1 VKHIAFATGLPSGV
15 VVTDAD
21 DEEAL
26 AAMEAKYGE
35 PHVRTRRG
43 GHWYWK
49 HPGDGKVASAPIG
62 ANSAHKLLPGNAD
75 SKADGAYV
83 LAPPSPGKSWTA
95 GVPDPESLPVLP
107 PELRPPSSTP
117 PPSAGATE
125 LPEDRFLAAAEA
137 LAANYPEPGVRHEA
151 GLPLAGFL
159 MNNGVSAEDA
169 YNLIL
174 EARSQL
180 PKPVTADTER
190 SIRGVVDTTAR
201 KLANGDK
208 DVTGGPSLEGL
219 VPGLVGAL
227 SEALGFHSRSVSS
240 TGMRNGLKRSF
251 EAISFAGR
259 RKPGPRESIVENLI
273 WKSHAAGWYGE
284 GGIAKSLL
292 ALHLGL
298 IVASPDHDE
307 WFGHKVKT
315 GPVLYLDFELDAD
328 EQHRRL
334 LALSEGESIDMPET
348 FYYLS
353 AAGGSSAEAFAAAL
367 QEAQRLGVILVTVDS
382 VGFALEGDS
391 ELAKDVLGFFRE
403 RIDPLKAAGITP
415 LLIDHQSKIIK
426 GEKYSDKQAFGS
438 VYKTNAVRSM
448 MQLRGE
454 WGEGEMTATF
464 RHTKNNFGYK
474 EPEFSIRLRFE
485 AAGYRKEASIR
496 ATLLDEALPNPDHGP
511 TALEVVTKAWQEAG
525 RATAEEIA
533 TATELDLKTVRNAA
547 SGLLRDGV
555 LEDTGEKAGRSRI
568 LIPHSRTTKGTG
580 TTDKPSTNGHTNG
593 HKTVPTEVMELAIE
607 QVGKNGITGEYGGEV
622 VPRAARAIHDHREL
636 FGEPETVRAKRQA
649 ERLAGR
655 PVGWKLLEDVK
666 QYLEVSELD
675 VPAALRELDKEW
687 DSLPP
692 RVKRWAE
699 NELDKPDRFYDMPED
714 QRQQLLAWVQE
725 NVAAR
730 RGKGMLDSYLL
741 KHVAER
747 RIGFYVSNGELK
759 GAMLEAGHR
768 PVWDN
773 RINMGFCCAAK
784 PGSPW
789 GNELRKEAEA
799 RREEWKPQP
808 GPEEL
813 LREAIEVVKHE
824 FPELYDQLEEP
835 EAS

>member
-1 VKHIAFATGLPSGV
+1 MRRRVLRRYRESRHHPTVGSRRAVKHIAFATGLPSGV

-367 QEAQRLGVILVTVDS
+367 QEAQRLGVILVIVDS

-454 WGEGEMTATF
+454 WGGRRDD
-464 RHTKNNFGYK
+464 RHIPPHQ
-474 EPEFSIRLRFE
+474 EQLRIQG
-485 AAGYRKEASIR
+485 ARVQHSAGVR
-496 ATLLDEALPNPDHGP
+496 
-511 TALEVVTKAWQEAG
+511 G
-525 RATAEEIA
+525 R
-533 TATELDLKTVRNAA
+533 R
-547 SGLLRDGV
+547 
-555 LEDTGEKAGRSRI
+555 
-568 LIPHSRTTKGTG
+568 
-580 TTDKPSTNGHTNG
+580 
-593 HKTVPTEVMELAIE
+593 VP
-607 QVGKNGITGEYGGEV
+607 
-622 VPRAARAIHDHREL
+622 
-636 FGEPETVRAKRQA
+636 
-649 ERLAGR
+649 
-655 PVGWKLLEDVK
+655 
-666 QYLEVSELD
+666 
-675 VPAALRELDKEW
+675 
-687 DSLPP
+687 
-692 RVKRWAE
+692 
-699 NELDKPDRFYDMPED
+699 
-714 QRQQLLAWVQE
+714 
-725 NVAAR
+725 
-730 RGKGMLDSYLL
+730 
-741 KHVAER
+741 
-747 RIGFYVSNGELK
+747 
-759 GAMLEAGHR
+759 
-768 PVWDN
+768 
-773 RINMGFCCAAK
+773 
-784 PGSPW
+784 
-789 GNELRKEAEA
+789 
-799 RREEWKPQP
+799 
-808 GPEEL
+808 
-813 LREAIEVVKHE
+813 
-824 FPELYDQLEEP
+824 
-835 EAS
+835 